1 MRSRR
6 VLYTMPKRAGRPV
19 HLLQRL
25 EEAGFVVEQSPEG
38 RHLTEDELIARLP
51 GVWATIAAG
60 EPYTERVFAAAAP
73 DLRLVS
79 RHGVGYDNVDL
90 AAADRHGVAVT
101 VTSGTNAEAVADLTV
116 GLMCAVRRQIL
127 QHDRGV
133 RQGRWQAECVP
144 GLWRATVGI
153 VGLGRIGRRVVKRCL
168 GFGMHILA
176 AEPKPDLEFVEG
188 HAIELVSL
196 DKLFSQADIITLHAP
211 VSPENTHLVNRA
223 RLAKMKST
231 AILINT
237 ARGELVDEV
246 ALFEV
251 LCAGK
256 IAGVGLDVFTE
267 EPPIGSPLLDLDNA
281 VLTPHC
287 AEFDHTSAM
296 ATMTRAVDNVL
307 HFVRGEPLTF
317 PADLLNPEVLV
328 RASREV

>member
-1 MRSRR
+1 
-6 VLYTMPKRAGRPV
+6 V
-19 HLLQRL
+19 HLLERL
-25 EEAGFVVEQSPEG
+25 EQGGFVVEQNPEK

-60 EPYTERVFAAAAP
+60 EPYTERVFAAAP

-90 AAADRHGVAVT
+90 AAAGRHGVAVT
-101 VTSGTNAEAVADLTV
+101 VTSGTNAEAVADLTM
-116 GLMCAVRRQIL
+116 GLICAVRRKIL

-168 GFGMHILA
+168 GFDMHILA
-176 AEPKPDLEFVEG
+176 AEPKPDLEFVER

-211 VSPENTHLVNRA
+211 VSPENTHLVDRA

-246 ALFEV
+246 ALFEA
-251 LCAGK
+251 LRAGK
-256 IAGVGLDVFTE
+256 IAGAGLDVFME
-267 EPPIGSPLLDLDNA
+267 EPPVGSLLLELDNV

-287 AEFDHTSAM
+287 AEFDLTSAM

-307 HFVRGEPLTF
+307 HFVRREPLTF
-317 PADLLNPEVLV
+317 PADLLNPEVLG